1 MSSWTSHLA
10 AGAGAHRED
19 GYFARVAVL
28 GMNRAEL
35 QANPAAH
42 DHHVHDL
49 NREPRL
55 AMFAD
60 ESFDA
65 VFCSVRV
72 HYLAQPMAL
81 PYPYPLTPR
90 PSATPN
96 PEPLAP
102 SP

>member
-10 AGAGAHRED
+10 AGAGARRED

-42 DHHVHDL
+42 DHHVQDL

-72 HYLAQPMAL
+72 HYLAQPMAVL
-81 PYPYPLTPR
+81 AEIRRVLYP
-90 PSATPN
+90 
-96 PEPLAP
+96 
-102 SP
+102 

>member
-1 MSSWTSHLA
+1 
-10 AGAGAHRED
+10 
-19 GYFARVAVL
+19 
-28 GMNRAEL
+28 MNRAEL

-42 DHHVHDL
+42 DRHVQDL

-81 PYPYPLTPR
+81 PYP
-90 PSATPN
+90 
-96 PEPLAP
+96 
-102 SP
+102 